1 MENFIFLRSVSYTC
15 TAALTLICVTGTQ
28 RVKEIQLRLQ
38 VIGIATYKQ
47 EISFVN
53 KM

>member
-15 TAALTLICVTGTQ
+15 TALTLICVTGTQ